1 MFSYL
6 QYIYILENYK
16 STIYKYS
23 IAYYIYY
30 FTILSKY
37 IGTVDFNISINILIL
52 IIFSL
57 VFYQL
62 CNIYA

>member
-37 IGTVDFNISINILIL
+37 IGTVDFNISINIFNFNNFFFSIL
-52 IIFSL
+52 S
-57 VFYQL
+57 VM
-62 CNIYA
+62 